1 MFKPFSLITSV
12 IAMTAVAAPNEL
24 GLQKRAESKCHPL
37 NEGSRLFLFIDN
49 HFFFSA
55 ELLAQNIEYAVKA
68 ADCSLLGCATVA
80 ASSVCIAAAVVKRDP
95 VNLISCVAGDVG
107 AVSFY
112 PLNCSS
118 RYLSNYS

>member
-1 MFKPFSLITSV
+1 MMFKPFSLITSV

-24 GLQKRAESKCHPL
+24 GLQKRAESKSFHSTKAPDL
-37 NEGSRLFLFIDN
+37 SSVLTIIS
-49 HFFFSA
+49 FSA

-107 AVSFY
+107 AVSFL
-112 PLNCSS
+112 PLTA
-118 RYLSNYS
+118 LLDIV